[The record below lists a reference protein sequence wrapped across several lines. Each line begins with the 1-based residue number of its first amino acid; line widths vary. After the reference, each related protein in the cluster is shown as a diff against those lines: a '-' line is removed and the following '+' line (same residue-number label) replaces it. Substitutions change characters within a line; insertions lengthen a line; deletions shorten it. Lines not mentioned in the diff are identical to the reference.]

1 MSHAA
6 AVRLVC
12 GGVFFFFFLPLA
24 VKNQA
29 TDELFLNDEGE
40 FPETRPVIE
49 KGVLW
54 EYTNDDDMETLQ
66 TTGPLRYGV
75 LIMVT
80 MVIGFNS
87 PDGDV
92 CVFLTGNN

>member
-1 MSHAA
+1 MSHATLRVVA
-6 AVRLVC
+6 IRLA
-12 GGVFFFFFLPLA
+12 FFSILA

-29 TDELFLNDEGE
+29 TDNLFLNDEDE
-40 FPETRPVIE
+40 FPETKSVIE

-54 EYTNDDDMETLQ
+54 EYTNDDDMETVQ

-75 LIMVT
+75 LIMV
-80 MVIGFNS
+80 MSVIVSDS
-87 PDGDV
+87 PDGGV

>member
-1 MSHAA
+1 M
-6 AVRLVC
+6 
-12 GGVFFFFFLPLA
+12 
-24 VKNQA
+24 KNQA
-29 TDELFLNDEGE
+29 TDDLFLNNEGE
-40 FPETRPVIE
+40 FPETRSVIE

-54 EYTNDDDMETLQ
+54 EYTNDDDMETIQ

-75 LIMVT
+75 LIMV
-80 MVIGFNS
+80 MKVIAYNR

>member
-1 MSHAA
+1 MNHAALRVA
-6 AVRLVC
+6 AVRLV
-12 GGVFFFFFLPLA
+12 FFFSPPLA

-40 FPETRPVIE
+40 FPETRSVIE

-54 EYTNDDDMETLQ
+54 EYTNDDDMETVQ

-75 LIMVT
+75 LIMV
-80 MVIGFNS
+80 MRGIACNS
-87 PDGDV
+87 PDGHV